1 MNTLDNNSKIWNYFQ
16 GCANSV
22 WWPSAQYQLQ
32 HKRLRHRDGQLA
44 SLDLQLAGGPGT
56 RKTHS
61 RLWRCLRQH
70 CRCDGGEPQQEGA
83 PKTLGLGPSPPYI
96 CRIPKDGGQA
106 SGDGGGTP
114 GEAAENSRH
123 RQKQP
128 VQQTNEGEETRP
140 QQKWPDGSGV
150 GSKRPPTQPCRR
162 SWSAWPAIRKKK
174 ILWGQPVLQKEILR
188 KLCHTRAA
196 C

>member
-22 WWPSAQYQLQ
+22 WWPSAHYQLQ

-114 GEAAENSRH
+114 GEAAENRRH
-123 RQKQP
+123 RQKLP
-128 VQQTNEGEETRP
+128 VQKTSEWEETRP
-140 QQKWPDGSGV
+140 QQKWPDGQQV
-150 GSKRPPTQPCRR
+150 QRF
-162 SWSAWPAIRKKK
+162 WSAGPAIRKKK
-174 ILWGQPVLQKEILR
+174 ILRGQPVLKEKILR
-188 KLCHTRAA
+188 KILSHPGRAA